1 MTIREFEEKYYL
13 HDSSIEKV
21 DFDAENKILKL
32 KIFFCFWMQE
42 WYNKNELPNGW
53 IRVTFEDV
61 SLFEY
66 DNDIADRIFF
76 AELNSEILSGEIKG
90 DGNFTI
96 FAVDTL
102 DYSNDDEIYYTLK
115 INAANVEV
123 EELERYNL

>member
-1 MTIREFEEKYYL
+1 MTIEQFAEKYYL
-13 HDSSIEKV
+13 HDSSLVKV

-76 AELNSEILSGEIKG
+76 AELNSEILSGKIDE

-96 FAVDTL
+96 FAVEAA
-102 DYSNDDEIYYTLK
+102 DYAEQDDIYFLLK

-123 EELERYNL
+123 EELERYTL